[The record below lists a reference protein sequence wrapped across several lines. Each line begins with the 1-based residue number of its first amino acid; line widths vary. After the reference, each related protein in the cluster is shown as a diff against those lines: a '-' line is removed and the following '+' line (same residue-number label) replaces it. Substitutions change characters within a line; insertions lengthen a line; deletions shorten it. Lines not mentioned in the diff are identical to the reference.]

1 MIRNR
6 FAIIL
11 AVSQCLIGGAASL
24 QSVQKDPA
32 SLPARDSHDGLLV
45 AVDPW
50 TNAAQYKA
58 RFKKHTPMDAGV
70 VALDV
75 YFRND
80 TDKLIRINVDRIR
93 LIYAPPDGDR
103 QKLFPLAPEDV
114 ADLVL
119 HPGSA
124 KDPSAPR
131 PRLPIPI
138 PRGPK
143 KGHGKEYDELAA
155 ALEAAALQT
164 DVIGPHSTEHGF
176 LYFDMGHQFDALRY
190 TRLSIPDLS
199 FVEKNQPLF
208 YFEIDLG
215 APAK

>member
-1 MIRNR
+1 MKYMNRLFPLHRRGSCKRGGCNRDAALQCTEQRPQRGTKLGIIGAMIRNR

-11 AVSQCLIGGAASL
+11 SVVQCVTGAGAVP
-24 QSVQKDPA
+24 VQKDPA
-32 SLPARDSHDGLLV
+32 SLSARDSHDGLLV

-70 VALDV
+70 AAIDV

-80 TDKLIRINVDRIR
+80 TDKLIRINVDTIR

-124 KDPSAPR
+124 KDPSIPR
-131 PRLPIPI
+131 PRLPIPG
-138 PRGPK
+138 RGPK
-143 KGHGKEYDELAA
+143 KG
-155 ALEAAALQT
+155 
-164 DVIGPHSTEHGF
+164 
-176 LYFDMGHQFDALRY
+176 
-190 TRLSIPDLS
+190 
-199 FVEKNQPLF
+199 
-208 YFEIDLG
+208 
-215 APAK
+215 

>member
-11 AVSQCLIGGAASL
+11 SVVQCVTGAGAVP
-24 QSVQKDPA
+24 VQKDPA
-32 SLPARDSHDGLLV
+32 SLSARDSHDGLLV

-70 VALDV
+70 AAIDV

-80 TDKLIRINVDRIR
+80 TDKLIRINVDTIR

-124 KDPSAPR
+124 KDPSIPR
-131 PRLPIPI
+131 PRLPIPG
-138 PRGPK
+138 RGPK

-155 ALEAAALQT
+155 TLAAAALQT